1 MLSCARERLE
11 PFYTNDTAGQVLN
24 PELDLVP
31 APDFFRDATTGL
43 YTSADPRLYDVQR
56 NVRTAFASPPVQPAN
71 VQPLTNVACA
81 PCLTRPTYDDYE
93 DIRLGNVSYYTT
105 LFEKQVFAAPVYQI
119 RSDVEATVMTDPM
132 GALKPYYEKAPLT
145 QEAQML
151 SPYSFDQDQLFFRE
165 DLMSRQSSLMDRKSY
180 HKFHSFFDA

>member
-1 MLSCARERLE
+1 MLSCTRQRLE
-11 PFYTNDTAGQVLN
+11 PFYTDDTVGQVLN
-24 PELDLVP
+24 PELDLVA
-31 APDFFRDATTGL
+31 APDFFRDPATGL

-56 NVRTAFASPPVQPAN
+56 NVRTTFESPPVQPAN

-81 PCLTRPTYDDYE
+81 PCLARPTYDDYA

-105 LFEKQVFAAPVYQI
+105 LFKKQVFPAPVYQI
-119 RSDVEATVMTDPM
+119 RSEVEATVMVDPM
-132 GALKPYYEKAPLT
+132 GSHKPYYEKVPLT
-145 QEAQML
+145 QEAQVL

-165 DLMSRQSSLMDRKSY
+165 DLMSRQSSLIDRRSY